1 MRSACGL
8 VAASVLVFC
17 GIVAAA
23 APAADAADFR
33 INGQRFTKSVVS
45 LQEIRQNQVVRQNWD
60 FTCGAAAL
68 ATILRYQHG
77 LEVEEREIVET
88 LVPVSGRSLNAIL
101 RDGFSLL
108 DLKRYAVARG
118 LDAKGYAELTLEDLQ
133 EFNMPAIV
141 PVFLFGFNHFVIFR
155 DVKGDRVFVADPAV
169 GNAVI
174 RRDKF
179 LDAWQDG
186 IGFFILDGSG
196 GAESA
201 DRHEL
206 ELERVELL
214 FPDKRRNIAL
224 MSRRLELRTRR
235 SLSGRITSVLEGFG
249 TDFTTSIV
257 NQSVSL
263 SGSGLDAAG
272 Q

>member
-1 MRSACGL
+1 MESANGL

-17 GIVAAA
+17 GFVTAV

-33 INGQRFTKSVVS
+33 INGQRFSKSVVS

-88 LVPVSGRSLNAIL
+88 LVPISGRSLNAIL

-118 LDAKGYAELTLEDLQ
+118 LDAKGYAELTLEDLT
-133 EFNMPAIV
+133 EFDLPAIV
-141 PVFLFGFNHFVIFR
+141 PVHLFGFNHFVIFR
-155 DVKGDRVFVADPAV
+155 AVKGDRVFVADPAV

-174 RRDKF
+174 RKDKF
-179 LDAWQDG
+179 LGAWQDG
-186 IGFFILDGSG
+186 IGFFILDGSDG
-196 GAESA
+196 P

-224 MSRRLELRTRR
+224 MSRRLELRTRQA
-235 SLSGRITSVLEGFG
+235 LSARITSVLEGFG

-263 SGSGLDAAG
+263 SGSGLDATG

>member
-1 MRSACGL
+1 MRSAYGL
-8 VAASVLVFC
+8 VAASALACC

-23 APAADAADFR
+23 VPAADAADFR

-88 LVPVSGRSLNAIL
+88 LVPVSGRSLNTIL

-118 LDAKGYAELTLEDLQ
+118 LDAKGYAELTLEDLK

-186 IGFFILDGSG
+186 IGFFILDGS
-196 GAESA
+196 SDPDST

-224 MSRRLELRTRR
+224 MSRNLELRTRR
-235 SLSGRITSVLEGFG
+235 SLSGRITSILEGFG